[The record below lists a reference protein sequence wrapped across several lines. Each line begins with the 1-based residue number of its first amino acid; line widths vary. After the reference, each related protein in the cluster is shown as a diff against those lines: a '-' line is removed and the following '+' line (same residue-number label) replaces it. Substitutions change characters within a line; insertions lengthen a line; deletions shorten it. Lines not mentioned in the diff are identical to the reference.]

1 MRPADNTEDAS
12 REVSV
17 PAITVHVPE
26 INTTLVESDGPHEAL
41 LTDGATQQH
50 LSSNLTPVAGEYAG
64 RDRAMSG
71 STVAPSRSQLEIPS
85 EKQRRSSSVSSL
97 FSIKEKDN
105 ALEPDPGCEADFRV
119 ENNPFSFSPGQLNKL
134 FNPKS
139 LPALMALGGL
149 SGLAKGIHADI
160 VTGLSMGPTNHNDRD
175 GPKEAAPGSSP
186 DAAERIRVFKG
197 NVLPEKKPTPLWKLV
212 WIAYNDKI
220 LILLTAAAMI
230 SLALGL
236 YETFEAH
243 KPGEGMSV
251 DWVEGCAICVA
262 IVIVVMVGSL
272 NDYQK
277 ERAFAKLNAK
287 KEDREVTVTRSGKA
301 VRISVHDLLVG
312 DILHLEPGDLVAV
325 DAVFIEGHN
334 VKCDESSATGESDQ
348 LKKTGAE
355 RVVSLIE
362 HGHTQLRDLD
372 PFIISGSKVLEG
384 VGTCLVTSVGVNAS
398 YGKILMA
405 MRQDME
411 ATPLQKKLDGLAT
424 AIAKLGSAAAIL
436 LFFVLLFRFLGSL
449 SGNHM
454 SSTER
459 ASEFTDILIVAIT
472 VIVVAV
478 PEGLPLAVTLALAYA
493 TTRMVKLNNLVR
505 VLKSC
510 ETMGNA
516 TTVCSDKTGTLTQN
530 RMTVVTGTF
539 GADAFDDKNQ
549 TGDERRSTAFARD
562 IAPEYRRMLIESV
575 AVNSTAFEGEENGA
589 LGFVGSKTE
598 TALLGFAR
606 DVLGMGSL
614 AEERANVKLV
624 QLMPFDSGRKCMGAV
639 IQLPDGRYR
648 FLVKGAAEILLGYST
663 RLCTPSG
670 DVGDLDDSQRSRLD
684 DVILDY
690 ARQSLRT
697 ISLVFRDFPTWP
709 PVEAVSEED
718 PNGATISL
726 LLENMALI
734 GIVGIQDP
742 IRPGVPEAVA
752 KCQHAGVTVR
762 MVTGDNMVT
771 AKAIA
776 TDCGIYSGGVV
787 MEGPQFRAL
796 SDEQFMEVLPHL
808 QVLAR
813 SSPEDKKILVTRLR
827 DMGEIVAVTGD
838 GTNDGPALKAANIG
852 FSMGISGTE
861 VAKEA
866 SAIVLMDDNF
876 ASILTALMWGRA
888 VNDAVRKFLQFQVTV
903 NITAVLLTFI
913 SSVSD
918 PEMRS
923 VLTAVQLLWI
933 NLIMDSLAALAL
945 ATDPPTEEILDR
957 PPAKGG
963 APLISTTMWKMIIGQ
978 SIFQLTVTLTLHFGH
993 HLLPY
998 PDAERRS
1005 IIFNTFVWMQ
1015 IFNEF
1020 NNRRLDNQFN
1030 IFTGLHRN
1038 WFFIGITCLMVGGQ
1052 IIIAYFGGAA
1062 FSIVPIYGEQ
1072 WAICVLVAAISWPWA
1087 IAVRFFP
1094 DVWFAAVVRTVGKP
1108 VVPVYQWLGR
1118 GVNTVVR
1125 GVKRLFRR

>member
-1 MRPADNTEDAS
+1 M
-12 REVSV
+12 
-17 PAITVHVPE
+17 
-26 INTTLVESDGPHEAL
+26 
-41 LTDGATQQH
+41 DGATQQ
-50 LSSNLTPVAGEYAG
+50 LSSSNLTPVASAYDG

-85 EKQRRSSSVSSL
+85 EKQRRSSSVSSIC
-97 FSIKEKDN
+97 SIMEKDN
-105 ALEPDPGCEADFRV
+105 PLQPDPGCESDFQV

-139 LPALMALGGL
+139 LPALVALGGL
-149 SGLAKGIHADI
+149 SGLAKGIHTDVA
-160 VTGLSMGPTNHNDRD
+160 TGLSMTATTHSD
-175 GPKEAAPGSSP
+175 GSGRSGSNP
-186 DAAERIRVFKG
+186 NAAERIRVFKR

-212 WIAYNDKI
+212 WIAYNDKV

-236 YETFEAH
+236 YETFRAH
-243 KPGEGMSV
+243 EPGEGMSV

-277 ERAFAKLNAK
+277 ERAFVKLNAK

-312 DILHLEPGDLVAV
+312 DILHLEPGDLVPV
-325 DAVFIEGHN
+325 DAIFIDGHN

-355 RVVSLIE
+355 RVVRLME
-362 HGHTQLRDLD
+362 QGHTKLGDLD

-424 AIAKLGSAAAIL
+424 AIAKLGSSAAIL

-449 SGNHM
+449 PGNHL

-478 PEGLPLAVTLALAYA
+478 PEGLPLAVTLALAFA

-539 GADAFDDKNQ
+539 GADGFDDKNQ
-549 TGDERRSTAFARD
+549 IGGERRSAAFARD

-575 AVNSTAFEGEENGA
+575 AINSTAFEGEEGGA

-614 AEERANVKLV
+614 AEERANAKLV
-624 QLMPFDSGRKCMGAV
+624 QLMPFDSSRKCMGAV

-648 FLVKGAAEILLGYST
+648 FLVKGAAEILLGYSA
-663 RLCTPSG
+663 RICTPSG
-670 DVGDLDDSQRSRLD
+670 AIGDLDDSERGRLD

-697 ISLVFRDFPTWP
+697 LSLVSRDFQTWP
-709 PVEAVSEED
+709 PVEAVSQDD
-718 PNGATISL
+718 PNGTNLPL
-726 LLENMALI
+726 LLKDMVLI

-742 IRPGVPEAVA
+742 IRLGVPEAVA

-787 MEGPQFRAL
+787 MEGPQFRTL
-796 SDEQFMEVLPHL
+796 SDEQFNEVLPHL

-827 DMGEIVAVTGD
+827 EMGEILAVTGD

-888 VNDAVRKFLQFQVTV
+888 VNDAVRKFLQFQLTV

-933 NLIMDSLAALAL
+933 NLIM
-945 ATDPPTEEILDR
+945 
-957 PPAKGG
+957 
-963 APLISTTMWKMIIGQ
+963 
-978 SIFQLTVTLTLHFGH
+978 
-993 HLLPY
+993 
-998 PDAERRS
+998 
-1005 IIFNTFVWMQ
+1005 
-1015 IFNEF
+1015 
-1020 NNRRLDNQFN
+1020 
-1030 IFTGLHRN
+1030 
-1038 WFFIGITCLMVGGQ
+1038 
-1052 IIIAYFGGAA
+1052 
-1062 FSIVPIYGEQ
+1062 
-1072 WAICVLVAAISWPWA
+1072 
-1087 IAVRFFP
+1087 
-1094 DVWFAAVVRTVGKP
+1094 
-1108 VVPVYQWLGR
+1108 
-1118 GVNTVVR
+1118 
-1125 GVKRLFRR
+1125 